1 MSTRRFIHTLAGVIL
16 IGVLA
21 VASTRAMTASSSS
34 YITISGA
41 VRLPHVTLPAG
52 TYIFELANPH
62 TGRDVVRIYSKDRR
76 KMFAM
81 HLTYGVSRPSTGN
94 MKGTITLGERTAG
107 APPEV
112 KAWFPEDETVG
123 RAFIY
128 R

>member
-1 MSTRRFIHTLAGVIL
+1 MTTRRIIHTMGGVIL

-21 VASTRAMTASSSS
+21 VASTAAMNTNSSNI
-34 YITISGA
+34 ITISGA

-52 TYIFELANPH
+52 TYIFELANPD
-62 TGRDVVRIYSKDRR
+62 TGRDVVRIFSKDRR

-81 HLTYGVSRPSTGN
+81 HLTYGVSRPSNGN
-94 MKGTITLGERTAG
+94 LKGTLTLGERTAG

-112 KAWFPEDETVG
+112 KAWFPEDNTVG